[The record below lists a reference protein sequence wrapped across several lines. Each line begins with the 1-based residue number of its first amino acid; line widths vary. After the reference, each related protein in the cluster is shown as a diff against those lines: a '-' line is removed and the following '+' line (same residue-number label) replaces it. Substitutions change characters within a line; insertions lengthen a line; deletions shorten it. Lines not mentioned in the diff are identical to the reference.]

1 MESIS
6 LNQLRIVED
15 QLHQIQEAIQNLKE
29 CVTILL
35 MGIST

>member
-15 QLHQIQEAIQNLKE
+15 QLHQIQEAIQKSEDL
-29 CVTILL
+29 VTILL